1 MTLLPQGMPST
12 MQYVLKFGWKGVR
25 LTSRCWHDQ
34 GIGSCGSGELM
45 PGCVVGAPPNS
56 KRWSLC
62 RWQYVVM
69 MVRRQR
75 YEESNAA
82 SLPYDSRV
90 CSLRHVIIVDNGM
103 ATNRIV
109 YQNYSRFI
117 GKRPTPTTFGH
128 GKSRRMSYHLCCC
141 SYSWFSRTQ
150 SYKKMKVQGRTTPR
164 YQDVRTA

>member
-12 MQYVLKFGWKGVR
+12 MQYALRIGSKEVR

-45 PGCVVGAPPNS
+45 PGCVVRAPPNG

-82 SLPYDSRV
+82 SLPYDSPV
-90 CSLRHVIIVDNGM
+90 CSLRHVIIVDNAM
-103 ATNRIV
+103 AKRDKPDCLLSV
-109 YQNYSRFI
+109 HWE
-117 GKRPTPTTFGH
+117 RPTPTTFGH
-128 GKSRRMSYHLCCC
+128 GKSRRISYHLCCC
-141 SYSWFSRTQ
+141 SYSRFSRTQ
-150 SYKKMKVQGRTTPR
+150 SYKNMKVQGRTTPR